1 MKTTAGTSEWYS
13 EHLNWSTSTIGK
25 NALRGRKMLS
35 LMQVV
40 GQIRIHRIVKEVMFS
55 EIIRDP
61 EKLNVRGLP
70 DSPVYEDVKEAE
82 GEMMRARPDWPDG
95 ISVGHHEVAAIL
107 TQHIVSTCQVAHIER
122 ICQRAGTKGEWGA
135 AVRSVRRQWESL
147 LKNQIQYVL
156 VGCTVDG
163 NREWLVTEAGTIAWL
178 RSAEGEISSADAS
191 PDGYVCEP
199 SRHIRCGGV
208 IHEGLRDPATIALGR
223 SGGSGAACQA
233 ADSPALVRAH

>member
-1 MKTTAGTSEWYS
+1 MDALKDRTYTGPMVFRMQAAWAVYHALMRDAWKENPDAVPIYDPECEYQMKTTAGTSEWYS

-95 ISVGHHEVAAIL
+95 ISVGHSRSDPLSERLFHIACSPFVVASVSGTL
-107 TQHIVSTCQVAHIER
+107 TSHTR
-122 ICQRAGTKGEWGA
+122 GRGE
-135 AVRSVRRQWESL
+135 
-147 LKNQIQYVL
+147 
-156 VGCTVDG
+156 C
-163 NREWLVTEAGTIAWL
+163 
-178 RSAEGEISSADAS
+178 AS
-191 PDGYVCEP
+191 MP
-199 SRHIRCGGV
+199 
-208 IHEGLRDPATIALGR
+208 
-223 SGGSGAACQA
+223 
-233 ADSPALVRAH
+233 